1 MPLTPALAAADAG
14 AVSQRE
20 REQIPS
26 RKTPRQS
33 IPVWHRFGV
42 RLAALFLALVTVLGA
57 AVLALT
63 ERSARDAV
71 ATADQAL
78 HLDLARRLAPRFQP
92 HLETEI
98 DSVAIAGIIGG
109 LTQVN
114 RRLDVYLLGSDGMIK
129 SWFSD
134 ARGRPLEPFVDTAPL
149 DRLMAGATP
158 PVLGPDPA
166 RPGQT
171 RPFSVAPIQIM
182 GEDGCYLYLILQGER
197 YDRVAAVL
205 WPGALGGAAARGL
218 LVALGLTAVVGA
230 LAFWLLTARLQRL
243 TAAVGAFERGALAV
257 RVGGSRRDEIGVLAR
272 AFDRMAARIES
283 QVEALRRTDRQRRD
297 LVASV
302 SHDLRSPLASLRGYL
317 ETLVLRGDAAPAE
330 ERQAHVERALRSA
343 ERLSGL
349 VTDLFDLAR
358 FDAAEV
364 RPQREP
370 TDLADLA
377 ADVAADR
384 QSEADRRGV
393 RLRVRAEARLPLA
406 ALDPGLVDRAVGN
419 LIDNALRHTPPG
431 GAVDVEVSRAD
442 ASALAVAVR
451 DTGGGIAPEL
461 LPRVFE
467 RFVRADE
474 SRSSEGAGL
483 GLAIVKRIATLHGG
497 TVRVESTLGA
507 GSTFSLVLPVQARV
521 TAASAASASGAE
533 GQEHAGARAG

>member
-1 MPLTPALAAADAG
+1 MTEPDAI
-14 AVSQRE
+14 S
-20 REQIPS
+20 
-26 RKTPRQS
+26 
-33 IPVWHRFGV
+33 WHARFGV

-78 HLDLARRLAPRFQP
+78 HLDLARELAPRFEP
-92 HLETEI
+92 HLETDI
-98 DSVAIAGIIGG
+98 DSAAIADVIAG
-109 LTQVN
+109 LVQVN
-114 RRLDVYLLGSDGMIK
+114 RRIDVYLLGSDGMIK

-134 ARGRPLEPFVDTAPL
+134 ARGRPLEPSVDTAPL
-149 DRLMAGATP
+149 DRLMAGAAP

-171 RPFSVAPIQIM
+171 RPFSVAPIRIM

-197 YDRVAAVL
+197 YDDVAAVL

-218 LVALGLTAVVGA
+218 LVALGLTAVAGA

-243 TAAVGAFERGALAV
+243 TAAVGAFERGALAGADPGGLAV
-257 RVGGSRRDEIGVLAR
+257 RAGGNARDEIGALAR

-317 ETLVLRGDAAPAE
+317 ETLAMRGDAAPAE
-330 ERQAHVERALRSA
+330 ERRAHVERALRSA

-364 RPQREP
+364 RPQPEP
-370 TDLADLA
+370 TALADLV

-384 QSEADRRGV
+384 QPEAARRQV
-393 RLRVRAEARLPLA
+393 RLRVRAEGRLPLA

-431 GAVDVEVSRAD
+431 GAVDVEVARAD
-442 ASALAVAVR
+442 ASALAVSVR
-451 DTGGGIAPEL
+451 DTGEGIAPEL

-467 RFVRADE
+467 RFVRADA

-507 GSTFSLVLPVQARV
+507 GSTFSLVLPV
-521 TAASAASASGAE
+521 
-533 GQEHAGARAG
+533 HARAAAAARPAAQQTSGHAE